1 MIKKSIWKL
10 KIFLYVIIIFTTNLV
25 LVQHTDVYLS
35 KQLELPQLDNLY
47 SKKDD
52 LHFDSN
58 NQIRR
63 KLSIFH
69 LVHIDPNIQRQ
80 LISMILN
87 NENFIQKK
95 DLFFIKKIISY
106 FLSKNSSFI
115 FSGRCPQFSTTSPR
129 CSEIPIFD

>member
-1 MIKKSIWKL
+1 M
-10 KIFLYVIIIFTTNLV
+10 
-25 LVQHTDVYLS
+25 QHTDVYLS
-35 KQLELPQLDNLY
+35 KQLELPQLDSLY

-87 NENFIQKK
+87 NENFIPKK
-95 DLFFIKKIISY
+95 DLSLWKIYTFFRVMSPMCNNVRNVQL
-106 FLSKNSSFI
+106 FLGSL
-115 FSGRCPQFSTTSPR
+115 GVAHWGTTGVIDSLVKYL
-129 CSEIPIFD
+129 

>member
-1 MIKKSIWKL
+1 M
-10 KIFLYVIIIFTTNLV
+10 
-25 LVQHTDVYLS
+25 QHTDVYLS

-87 NENFIQKK
+87 NENFIPKK
-95 DLFFIKKIISY
+95 ELSFGSDKDYFEVDWLTTLIK
-106 FLSKNSSFI
+106 FEGN
-115 FSGRCPQFSTTSPR
+115 GD
-129 CSEIPIFD
+129 EN